1 LKNDTKRSMNKN
13 FKNGQLL

>member
-1 LKNDTKRSMNKN
+1 MNKN